1 MFTTVGEDAGSA
13 NAEAA
18 MRKSIAF
25 VALLLAS
32 LLAACSSLGTS
43 VLLGRDIAFTA
54 SQLQAQLDR
63 KFPRDYKKL
72 GGLLNFSLMNP
83 RLSLPPGGRLHLDFD
98 IGMGGP
104 GSART
109 PSGHFSVESGL
120 RFDPGTRGL
129 HMDQPEIV
137 AVDVPALGGVMNDG
151 ARNMLNSWLLDY
163 AREEPV
169 YRLDDSTVGRMASR
183 RIERVDIDPGL
194 ITIRLD

>member
-1 MFTTVGEDAGSA
+1 
-13 NAEAA
+13 
-18 MRKSIAF
+18 MRRFAT
-25 VALLLAS
+25 LLVLACIG

-54 SQLQAQLDR
+54 PQLQAQLDR

-129 HMDQPEIV
+129 HLDNPEIV
-137 AVDVPALGGVMNDG
+137 GVDVTAIGGVMNDS
-151 ARNMLNSWLLDY
+151 ARAMLNSWLLDY

-169 YRLDDSTVGRMASR
+169 YRLDDSTYGRIAAR
-183 RIERVDIDPGL
+183 RIDGVAIESGL
-194 ITIRLD
+194 ITLQLD